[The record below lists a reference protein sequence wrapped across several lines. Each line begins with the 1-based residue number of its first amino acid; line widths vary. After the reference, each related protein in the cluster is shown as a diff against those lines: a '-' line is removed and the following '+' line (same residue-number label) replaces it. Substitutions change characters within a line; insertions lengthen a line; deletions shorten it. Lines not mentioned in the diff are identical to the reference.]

1 MCALQ
6 VKIAAVLPVPQAPS
20 NMIIYFMTPNE
31 ILNLNG
37 DFKQSPLLDTLH
49 RLDSLFTKSDISYA
63 VVGGLAVIRNGAHR
77 TTMDID
83 ILIRSDDWNALRAN
97 PPEFLEVDLDSAK
110 DLMNQ
115 VDIDILFPGN
125 EWDMEIEL
133 PNPEKIN
140 ERDTDLNGMFAALI
154 PLLIIKCAVYR
165 KKLKE
170 DGIEIAAKDLYD
182 LSELLKIR
190 GAELTAA
197 DYSTMPESIA
207 STLKDIYLKV
217 KPKL

>member
-1 MCALQ
+1 
-6 VKIAAVLPVPQAPS
+6 
-20 NMIIYFMTPNE
+20 MTAKK

-37 DFKQSPLLDTLH
+37 DFNQSPLLDTLQ
-49 RLDSLFTKSDISYA
+49 RLDVLFTESEISYA

-83 ILIRSDDWNALRAN
+83 ILIRSDDWDTIREN

-125 EWDMEIEL
+125 EWEMEIEL

-140 ERDTDLNGMFAALI
+140 ERDEHLNGMFAALI

-190 GAELTAA
+190 GAELTTA
-197 DYSTMPESIA
+197 DYSTMPETIA
-207 STLKDIYLKV
+207 STLKDIYSKV
-217 KPKL
+217 KQKP

>member
-1 MCALQ
+1 
-6 VKIAAVLPVPQAPS
+6 
-20 NMIIYFMTPNE
+20 MTAKK

-37 DFKQSPLLDTLH
+37 DFKQSPLLDTLQ
-49 RLDSLFTKSDISYA
+49 RLDVLFTESEISYA

-83 ILIRSDDWNALRAN
+83 ILIRSDDWDTIREN

-125 EWDMEIEL
+125 EWEMEIEL

-140 ERDTDLNGMFAALI
+140 ERDEHLNGMFAALI

-170 DGIEIAAKDLYD
+170 EGIEIAAKDLYD

-190 GAELTAA
+190 GAELTTA
-197 DYSTMPESIA
+197 DYSTMPETIA
-207 STLKDIYLKV
+207 STLKDIYSKV
-217 KPKL
+217 KQKP

>member
-1 MCALQ
+1 
-6 VKIAAVLPVPQAPS
+6 
-20 NMIIYFMTPNE
+20 MTPEE

-49 RLDSLFTKSDISYA
+49 RLDSFFTESGVPYA

-83 ILIRSDDWNALRAN
+83 ILVRSRDWNRLRAN
-97 PPEFLEVDLDSAK
+97 PPDFLETDPDSAR
-110 DLMNQ
+110 DRINR

-125 EWDMEIEL
+125 EWEMELEL
-133 PNPEKIN
+133 PNPEEIS
-140 ERDTDLNGMFAALI
+140 ERDENLNGMFAGLV
-154 PLLIIKCAVYR
+154 PLLMIKAAVYR

-190 GAELTAA
+190 GAELTEA
-197 DYSTMPESIA
+197 DYGTMPGSIA
-207 STLKDIYLKV
+207 STLKEIHSKV
-217 KPKL
+217 SLSS